1 MCPPH
6 TLSIDIL
13 SIFLHPGAAM
23 HVLNPVTLP
32 HWMQLPTSS
41 PTAWSDSSSTLAPG
55 ALLLGGWHTH
65 WGPTTT
71 LQLPL
76 AMFHL
81 HACAY
86 LHFQP
91 DHHIWTCPSVPAIPV
106 PRAVWPTTSPK
117 KPSFQL
123 IGAPIRCPPPPI
135 SLWHSMHAHTHMF

>member
-76 AMFHL
+76 ATFHL
-81 HACAY
+81 HTHTPTSISGQIATFGPACCK
-86 LHFQP
+86 Q
-91 DHHIWTCPSVPAIPV
+91 
-106 PRAVWPTTSPK
+106 
-117 KPSFQL
+117 
-123 IGAPIRCPPPPI
+123 
-135 SLWHSMHAHTHMF
+135 